1 MLLQWS
7 DPCLRTFLSLNIS
20 WKRSE
25 WNFLYQYDRCRSLY
39 WQPVLLM
46 RVVKK
51 LLKCSKFYV
60 RSFTVRKLCHRC
72 FHWILQNLSQKV
84 LYKIPVNEYP
94 LYNQIKDFRNTF
106 GKIGCI
112 EQWIKFN
119 NIYDF
124 TCQKT
129 LIQTL
134 FSLFLQPSKA
144 FTCILK

>member
-1 MLLQWS
+1 MSAALL
-7 DPCLRTFLSLNIS
+7 
-20 WKRSE
+20 
-25 WNFLYQYDRCRSLY
+25 
-39 WQPVLLM
+39 
-46 RVVKK
+46 
-51 LLKCSKFYV
+51 YV
-60 RSFTVRKLCHRC
+60 NSVTGG
-72 FHWILQNLSQKV
+72 FHWILQDLSQKV

-112 EQWIKFN
+112 ERWIKFN

-134 FSLFLQPSKA
+134 FSLFLQCQKPSPVSLSNIY
-144 FTCILK
+144 F